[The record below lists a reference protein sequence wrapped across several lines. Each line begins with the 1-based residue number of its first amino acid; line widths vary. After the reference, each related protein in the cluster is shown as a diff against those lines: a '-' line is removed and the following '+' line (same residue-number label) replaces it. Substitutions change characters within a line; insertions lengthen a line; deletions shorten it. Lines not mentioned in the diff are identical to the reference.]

1 MIGQIVAAT
10 LGVLA
15 FAILYHAP
23 RRSYAA
29 CALCGGFCW
38 AMFLIFSG
46 LGLNMFL
53 SSVAA
58 VTMMTLLARVLSVA
72 MRMPNTVFIVTG
84 IFAIV
89 PGAGIY
95 YSAYSLMVSDMAL
108 FGQKSKETVL
118 LAGAIAL
125 GIIVGMSVPQSVP
138 LALGGLLR
146 RAGRRLRGRPRT
158 GT

>member
-1 MIGQIVAAT
+1 MIGQVIAAT

-15 FAILYHAP
+15 FAVLFHAP

-38 AMFLIFSG
+38 AMFLVFSA
-46 LGLNMFL
+46 LGLNMFMAT
-53 SSVAA
+53 VAA
-58 VTMMTLLARVLSVA
+58 VMMMTLLARVLSVA

-108 FGQKSKETVL
+108 FQQKSKETVL

-125 GIIVGMSVPQSVP
+125 GILIGMSVPQSVP
-138 LALGGLLR
+138 LALGSLLR
-146 RAGRRLRGRPRT
+146 RAGRAAIGGRKE
-158 GT
+158 

>member
-1 MIGQIVAAT
+1 MIGQVIAAT

-15 FAILYHAP
+15 FAVLFHAP

-38 AMFLIFSG
+38 AMFLVFSA
-46 LGLNMFL
+46 LGLNMFMAT
-53 SSVAA
+53 VAA
-58 VTMMTLLARVLSVA
+58 VMMMTLLARVLSVA

-108 FGQKSKETVL
+108 FQQKSKETVL

-125 GIIVGMSVPQSVP
+125 GILIGMSVPQSVP
-138 LALGGLLR
+138 LALGSLLR
-146 RAGRRLRGRPRT
+146 RAGRAAIGGRKK
-158 GT
+158 

>member
-1 MIGQIVAAT
+1 MMGQIVAAT

-15 FAILYHAP
+15 FAILFHAP

-38 AMFLIFSG
+38 AMYLVFPAM
-46 LGLNMFL
+46 GLNVFMA
-53 SSVAA
+53 SVAA
-58 VTMMTLLARVLSVA
+58 VAMMTLLARVLSVA

-89 PGAGIY
+89 PGASIY

-108 FGQKSKETVL
+108 FQLKSKETVL

-125 GIIVGMSVPQSVP
+125 GIIAGMSLPQSVP
-138 LALGGLLR
+138 LALGSLLR
-146 RAGRRLRGRPRT
+146 RMGRAIRT
-158 GT
+158 GREG

>member
-1 MIGQIVAAT
+1 MIGQVIAAT

-15 FAILYHAP
+15 FAVLFHAP

-38 AMFLIFSG
+38 AMFLVFSA
-46 LGLNMFL
+46 LGLNMFMAT
-53 SSVAA
+53 VAA
-58 VTMMTLLARVLSVA
+58 VMMMTLLARVLSVA

-95 YSAYSLMVSDMAL
+95 YSTYSLMVSDMAL
-108 FGQKSKETVL
+108 FQQKSKETVL

-125 GIIVGMSVPQSVP
+125 GILIGMSVPQSVP
-138 LALGGLLR
+138 LALGSLLR
-146 RAGRRLRGRPRT
+146 RAGRAAIGGRKE
-158 GT
+158 

>member
-1 MIGQIVAAT
+1 MIGQVIAAT

-15 FAILYHAP
+15 FAVLFHAP

-38 AMFLIFSG
+38 AMFLVFSA
-46 LGLNMFL
+46 LGLNMFMAT
-53 SSVAA
+53 VAA
-58 VTMMTLLARVLSVA
+58 VMMMTLLARVLSVA

-108 FGQKSKETVL
+108 FQQKSKETVL

-125 GIIVGMSVPQSVP
+125 GILIGMSVPQSVP
-138 LALGGLLR
+138 LALGSLLR
-146 RAGRRLRGRPRT
+146 RMGLALRGRREK
-158 GT
+158 

>member
-1 MIGQIVAAT
+1 MIGQIIAAT

-15 FAILYHAP
+15 FAVLFHAP

-38 AMFLIFSG
+38 AMFLVFSA
-46 LGLNMFL
+46 LGLNMFMAT
-53 SSVAA
+53 VAA
-58 VTMMTLLARVLSVA
+58 VMMMTLLARVLSVA

-108 FGQKSKETVL
+108 FQQKSKETVL

-125 GIIVGMSVPQSVP
+125 GILIGMSVPQSVP
-138 LALGGLLR
+138 LALGSLLR
-146 RAGRRLRGRPRT
+146 RAGRAAIGRRKE
-158 GT
+158 

>member
-1 MIGQIVAAT
+1 MIGQVIAAT

-15 FAILYHAP
+15 FAVLFHAP

-38 AMFLIFSG
+38 AMFLVFSA
-46 LGLNMFL
+46 LGLNMFMAT
-53 SSVAA
+53 VAA
-58 VTMMTLLARVLSVA
+58 VMMMTLLARVLSVA

-108 FGQKSKETVL
+108 FQQKSKETVL

-125 GIIVGMSVPQSVP
+125 GILIGMSVPQSVP
-138 LALGGLLR
+138 LALGSLLR
-146 RAGRRLRGRPRT
+146 RAGRAAIGGRKD
-158 GT
+158 

>member
-1 MIGQIVAAT
+1 MMGQIVAAT

-15 FAILYHAP
+15 FAILFHAP
-23 RRSYAA
+23 RRSYPA

-38 AMFLIFSG
+38 AMYLVFSA
-46 LGLNMFL
+46 LGLNIFMA
-53 SSVAA
+53 SVAA
-58 VTMMTLLARVLSVA
+58 VAMMTLLARVLSVA

-89 PGAGIY
+89 PGASIY

-108 FGQKSKETVL
+108 FQLKSKETVL

-125 GIIVGMSVPQSVP
+125 GIIVGMSLPQSVP
-138 LALGGLLR
+138 LALGTLLR
-146 RAGRRLRGRPRT
+146 RAGLAIRGKREEA
-158 GT
+158 

>member
-1 MIGQIVAAT
+1 MIGQVIAAT

-15 FAILYHAP
+15 FAVLFHAP

-38 AMFLIFSG
+38 AMFLVFSA
-46 LGLNMFL
+46 LGLNMFMAT
-53 SSVAA
+53 VAA
-58 VTMMTLLARVLSVA
+58 VMMMTLLARVLSVA

-108 FGQKSKETVL
+108 FQQKSKETVL

-125 GIIVGMSVPQSVP
+125 GILIGMSVPQSVP
-138 LALGGLLR
+138 LALGSLLR
-146 RAGRRLRGRPRT
+146 RAGRAAIGRRKE
-158 GT
+158 

>member
-1 MIGQIVAAT
+1 MIGQVIAAT

-15 FAILYHAP
+15 FAVLFHAP

-29 CALCGGFCW
+29 SALCGGFCW
-38 AMFLIFSG
+38 AMFLVFSA
-46 LGLNMFL
+46 LGLNMFMAT
-53 SSVAA
+53 VAA
-58 VTMMTLLARVLSVA
+58 VMMMTLLARVLSVA

-108 FGQKSKETVL
+108 FQQKSKETVL

-125 GIIVGMSVPQSVP
+125 GILIGMSVPQSVP
-138 LALGGLLR
+138 LALGSLLR
-146 RAGRRLRGRPRT
+146 RAGRAAIGGRKE
-158 GT
+158 

>member
-1 MIGQIVAAT
+1 MIGQVIAAT

-15 FAILYHAP
+15 FAVLFHAP

-38 AMFLIFSG
+38 AMFLVFSA
-46 LGLNMFL
+46 LGLNMFMAT
-53 SSVAA
+53 VAA
-58 VTMMTLLARVLSVA
+58 VMMMTLLARVLSVA

-108 FGQKSKETVL
+108 FQQKSKETVM

-125 GIIVGMSVPQSVP
+125 GILIGMSVPQSVP
-138 LALGGLLR
+138 LALGSLLR
-146 RAGRRLRGRPRT
+146 RAGRAAIGGRKE
-158 GT
+158 

>member
-1 MIGQIVAAT
+1 MIGQVIAAT

-15 FAILYHAP
+15 FAVLFHAP

-38 AMFLIFSG
+38 AMFLVFSA
-46 LGLNMFL
+46 LGLNMFMAT
-53 SSVAA
+53 VAA
-58 VTMMTLLARVLSVA
+58 VMMMTLLARVLSVA

-108 FGQKSKETVL
+108 FQLKSKETVM

-125 GIIVGMSVPQSVP
+125 GIIIGMAVPQPAP
-138 LALGGLLR
+138 LTLGRMLR
-146 RAGRRLRGRPRT
+146 HAFVRDSHK
-158 GT
+158 

>member
-1 MIGQIVAAT
+1 MIGQVIAAT

-15 FAILYHAP
+15 FAVLFHAP
-23 RRSYAA
+23 RRRYAA

-38 AMFLIFSG
+38 AMFLVFSA
-46 LGLNMFL
+46 LGLNMFMAT
-53 SSVAA
+53 VAA
-58 VTMMTLLARVLSVA
+58 VMMMTLLARVLSVA

-95 YSAYSLMVSDMAL
+95 YSAYSLMVSDMVL
-108 FGQKSKETVL
+108 FQQKSKETVL

-125 GIIVGMSVPQSVP
+125 GILIGMSVPQSVP
-138 LALGGLLR
+138 LALGSLLR
-146 RAGRRLRGRPRT
+146 RAGRAAIGGRKE
-158 GT
+158 